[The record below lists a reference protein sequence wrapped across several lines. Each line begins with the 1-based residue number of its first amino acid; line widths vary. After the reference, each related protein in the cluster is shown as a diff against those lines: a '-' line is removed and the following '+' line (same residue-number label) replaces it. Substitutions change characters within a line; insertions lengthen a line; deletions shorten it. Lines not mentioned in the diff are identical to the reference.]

1 MDTRSGNIRPWLAE
15 QMEAAGKMM
24 DCSAENA
31 ERIAKGLKQHFKQM
45 AIPPTSEQLERGR
58 VGRNDPCPCG
68 SGKKFKRC
76 CFRGI
81 Q

>member
-1 MDTRSGNIRPWLAE
+1 MDTRSGNIRSWLAE
-15 QMEAAGKMM
+15 QLEQAGKVI

-31 ERIAKGLKQHFKQM
+31 ARVARGQRPVYKQM
-45 AIPPTSEQLERGR
+45 VIPPTSPQLERGR

-81 Q
+81 G